1 MIMRHIMEWVIAN
14 ILLKAVSEGIADDG
28 VLLKLGELY
37 IHQKTYEMATPYL
50 EEYLKKH
57 PEDKSA
63 LLKLAWLYENSGHL
77 EAALIGYRSVRAA
90 KESTEC

>member
-1 MIMRHIMEWVIAN
+1 
-14 ILLKAVSEGIADDG
+14 
-28 VLLKLGELY
+28 
-37 IHQKTYEMATPYL
+37 MATPYL

-77 EAALIGYRSVRAA
+77 EAAPIGYRSVRAA